1 MNRTDFLRRLKDA
14 MPGIP
19 ADQRAEILADYES
32 YFAEGAAAGRDEQE
46 VADSLGNPVRIAA
59 ELRLHHDLR
68 GWRGGAGGKVTLRT
82 FSALATLALLDGAT
96 WLPLLLGLFVVLL
109 LFGAALA
116 AVACGCATLFV
127 GSFDAPL
134 GGFAAVLLRALAYF
148 SAGIAL
154 LAISHA
160 AVYALASGLFRL
172 RRIHR
177 RVLRHSTEVSP

>member
-1 MNRTDFLRRLKDA
+1 MNRADFLHRLKDA
-14 MPGIP
+14 LPRIP
-19 ADQRAEILADYES
+19 ADKRAEILADYES

-46 VADSLGNPVRIAA
+46 VADSLGNPAHIAA
-59 ELRLHHDLR
+59 ELRLDHDLR
-68 GWRGGAGGKVTLRT
+68 TWRDGVGGKLTLRT
-82 FSALATLALLDGAT
+82 FSALATLALLDGAA

-109 LFGAALA
+109 LFGTALA

-134 GGFAAVLLRALAYF
+134 GGIAAVLLRALAYF

-160 AVYALASGLFRL
+160 AVYALANGFSRL

-177 RVLRHSTEVSP
+177 RVLRPSTEVSP

>member
-1 MNRTDFLRRLKDA
+1 MNRADFLRRLKDA
-14 MPGIP
+14 LPRIP

-32 YFAEGAAAGRDEQE
+32 YFAEGVAAGRDEQE
-46 VADSLGNPVRIAA
+46 VADSLGDPARIAA

-68 GWRGGAGGKVTLRT
+68 TWRDRVGGKLTLRT
-82 FSALATLALLDGAT
+82 FSALVTLALLDGVA

-116 AVACGCATLFV
+116 ALAFGCATLFV
-127 GSFDAPL
+127 GYFDAPL
-134 GGFAAVLLRALAYF
+134 GGIAAVLLRALAYF

-154 LAISHA
+154 LAISHE
-160 AVYALASGLFRL
+160 AVYALASGFSRL

-177 RVLRHSTEVSP
+177 RVLRPSTEVSP